1 MYLVKL
7 GELLVLEIQRLG
19 VSCCSH
25 WEHSCLFEIAAL
37 QSKKS
42 HIKLNPTLCTMVLDE
57 VTPKSLY
64 ECQEMFGLPNT
75 AIWNHQPGSVPD
87 VGEMFFKG

>member
-7 GELLVLEIQRLG
+7 GELLVLEIQRLE

-25 WEHSCLFEIAAL
+25 WENSCLFEIAAL

-42 HIKLNPTLCTMVLDE
+42 HIKFNPTLPYVPWFWTVLDE
-57 VTPKSLY
+57 VTQNHCMNAKKCLGYRIQQSGIINLDQ
-64 ECQEMFGLPNT
+64 CQT
-75 AIWNHQPGSVPD
+75 
-87 VGEMFFKG
+87 